1 MIILGL
7 TGSIGMGKSTA
18 CRMLARLGCA
28 VHDSDLVVRKAIL
41 PGGEAFEEVAVTFPE
56 AWNKK
61 KHIIKRD
68 ILSDMVFND
77 PAKREE
83 LENILHPIAKASQL
97 EFIRKQ
103 KMLGKKIAV
112 LDIPLLFETGAQ
124 YRVDYTICMSAP
136 YHQQKRR
143 VLSRPGMTE
152 DTFFNILNI
161 QMPDQN
167 KRAMADF
174 VVETGLGYGH
184 AFRKLKQIVGR
195 VRYA

>member
-28 VHDSDLVVRKAIL
+28 VHDSDLIVRKAIL

-68 ILSDMVFND
+68 VLSDMIFND
-77 PAKREE
+77 PVKRDQ
-83 LENILHPIAKASQL
+83 LEKILHPIAKTSQL

-124 YRVDYTICMSAP
+124 SRVDYTICMSAP

-174 VVETGLGYGH
+174 VIETGLGYGH
-184 AFRKLKQIVGR
+184 AFRKLKQIVDR
-195 VRYA
+195 ASYA